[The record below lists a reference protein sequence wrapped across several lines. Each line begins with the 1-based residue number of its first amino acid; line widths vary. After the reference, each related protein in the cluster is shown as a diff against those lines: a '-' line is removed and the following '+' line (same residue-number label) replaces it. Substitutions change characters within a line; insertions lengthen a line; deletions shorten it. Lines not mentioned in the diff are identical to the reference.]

1 MRVKVAGISASTST
15 VAPRSRRRQ
24 QAGRRASRYAARQ
37 ALRLL
42 VIVFTAGPFVWIL
55 LASLE
60 GPQAIFRSR
69 IGLSGMSLA
78 NYRGAF
84 TAIDVGRYL
93 LNTAI
98 VSVGSALIAV
108 GLGVL
113 AGYGLARFRIIGD
126 RWLLLAIVATQLF
139 PGLLLT
145 IPLYLILRDFGLID
159 SLLGLILVYT
169 VFSLPFAIW
178 MMRNYFRSIPGE
190 LTDAG
195 LVDGCSVLG
204 VLWRVIL
211 PISVPAII
219 ACSAFCLILAWD
231 DFLYAST
238 FLISN
243 SHYTISVGLYSL
255 MSQYGTNWGVLLAG
269 TVLATLPVIAAFMAV
284 QGRLTNLLSGGM
296 KG

>member
-1 MRVKVAGISASTST
+1 
-15 VAPRSRRRQ
+15 
-24 QAGRRASRYAARQ
+24 
-37 ALRLL
+37 L

-60 GPQAIFRSR
+60 GPQAIFHSR
-69 IGLSGMSLA
+69 ISLSGMSLA
-78 NYRGAF
+78 DYRGAF

-98 VSVGSALIAV
+98 VSIGSALIAV

-113 AGYGLARFRIIGD
+113 AGYGLARFRILGD

-169 VFSLPFAIW
+169 VFSLPFAVW

-195 LVDGCSVLG
+195 LVDGCSLLG

-243 SHYTISVGLYSL
+243 DHYTISVGLYSL

>member
-1 MRVKVAGISASTST
+1 
-15 VAPRSRRRQ
+15 
-24 QAGRRASRYAARQ
+24 
-37 ALRLL
+37 
-42 VIVFTAGPFVWIL
+42 VFTAGPFVWIL

-69 IGLSGMSLA
+69 IGLSGLSLA
-78 NYRGAF
+78 NYRAAF

-93 LNTAI
+93 LNTVI
-98 VSVGSALIAV
+98 VSVGSTLIAV
-108 GLGVL
+108 TLGVL

-145 IPLYLILRDFGLID
+145 IPLYLILRDFHLID

-169 VFSLPFAIW
+169 VFSLPFAVW
-178 MMRNYFRSIPGE
+178 MMRNYFRSIPAE

-195 LVDGCSVLG
+195 LIDGCSQLG
-204 VLWRVIL
+204 VLRRVVL
-211 PISVPAII
+211 PVSVPGII
-219 ACSAFCLILAWD
+219 ACSAFCLIIAWD

-243 SHYTISVGLYSL
+243 SHFTISVGLYSL

-269 TVLATLPVIAAFMAV
+269 TVLATLPVVAAFLAV
-284 QGRLTNLLSGGM
+284 PGRLTNLVSGGI